1 MANEVTVTVPVDAEV
16 FTCKTCV
23 HFRNTKKWSQWDEEN
38 KGQWYRCEKLTE
50 YSKTVDV
57 VTGEIETNIK
67 EVLCHDARRKAGHWS
82 DEGKCGPDGK
92 LWVPKEKNDLFKL
105 LAREVK

>member
-1 MANEVTVTVPVDAEV
+1 MAHEITVTVPVDAEV
-16 FTCKTCV
+16 FTCKSCV
-23 HFRNTKKWSQWDEEN
+23 HFLNTKKWSDWGEEN
-38 KGQWYRCEKLTE
+38 KGQWYRCNKLSE

-57 VTGEIETNIK
+57 VTGEIQENIK
-67 EVLCHDARRKAGHWS
+67 EVLCKDARRPNGWNTK
-82 DEGKCGPDGK
+82 EGPCGPNGK